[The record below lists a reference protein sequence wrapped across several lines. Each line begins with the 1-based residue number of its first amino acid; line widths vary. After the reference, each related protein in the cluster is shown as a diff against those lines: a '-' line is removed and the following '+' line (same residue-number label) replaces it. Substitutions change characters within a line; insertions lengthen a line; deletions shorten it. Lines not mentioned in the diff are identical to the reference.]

1 MSKTNTLKSQS
12 LYQRAIKVMPGGV
25 NSPVRA
31 FKAVE
36 GNPVFIKRGQDSHIW
51 DVDGNEYIDTVC
63 SWGPLI
69 LGHARKEVVEV
80 LQYVATQGT
89 SFGAPTE
96 YEVELA
102 EFITRIVPSIEM
114 VRMVNSGT
122 EATMSAIRLAR
133 GYTGRPKIIKFE
145 GCYHGHGDSFLS
157 KAGSGALTFGIPDS
171 FGVTPDNAKDTL
183 NAIYNNIVSVENL
196 IQEYNNQIAA
206 IIVEPVAAN
215 IGCVLPVDGFLQS
228 LRELCTNHS
237 ILLIFDEVITGFRVA
252 LGGAQEKFGVKPDL
266 TTLGKIIG
274 GGLPVGAYGG
284 KLEIM
289 KYVAPLGGVYQAGTL
304 SGNPIAMA
312 AGLTTLKIL
321 KNENV
326 YEDLEKKGQ
335 LLKNG
340 LKEIVE
346 FLGVPV
352 TFNRIGSIF
361 CSYFTSGPV
370 VDYNSVKM
378 SDVSRF
384 NKYFWEMLR
393 QGVYIAPSQFEAG
406 FLSTAHSYED
416 IEYILRSVR
425 KALETA
431 FD

>member
-228 LRELCTNHS
+228 LRELCTKHS

-312 AGLTTLKIL
+312 VGLTTLKIL